1 MTQKKNL
8 AAHNSMLYKL
18 QFLRPT
24 KITISMLRAF
34 PHISL
39 LILLLPLLLFG
50 SGQSSLMAHD
60 EGLYAW
66 RSRLMID
73 TGDWIHPWTTPH
85 HKTPGPYWL
94 IASSYTL
101 FGINEASVR
110 LPSMIAGVLS
120 VLLLYEIG
128 KILIG
133 KKIAWLAAAILSV
146 EFLWLQYSRLGTPDV
161 PVIFLVLLAIWSLLK
176 AELHPKYRFTWC
188 FLAGFNFGLGFLV
201 RSFMIFVPIIALLP
215 YLIWEHRR
223 HRHLTNPML
232 YFGFVVG
239 LIPTFIWLWLSWLR
253 YGSGS
258 LGQLIYFVLKLGSSE
273 RIHNGL
279 GFYFWDIPIKAFPW
293 GFFSFLG
300 LFLLIRRPIPRYQLV
315 LVGYPL
321 TLFAELSLF
330 STRLSHYSLLLYPFI
345 ALLAAVGLNWLSAG
359 IRREEGRKGE
369 RDRGKDIFPHSYT
382 ATLPHCN
389 TPSSPVPSS
398 SLLRNLSYGFGMFG
412 VLLLVVGMVAFVWG
426 ETALREGSQS
436 VAEPVLKTG
445 FPSQASG
452 VGVPK
457 AAFGGKR
464 RNITCRPVVGPGVF
478 PPQATAFALGV
489 SKTYPK
495 GDAQVHKYAIV
506 ALVSGASWLILPLV
520 WIGPYQLG
528 KKFLT
533 SGYWLASWL
542 VPMWISLAAASCSGF
557 IGDYNPD
564 VKALIQQPA
573 IAQVLHSSVIN
584 FVDIRGK
591 SDVLLKFYTPHHG
604 KRVQQ
609 VSQLPALSYAWVSSK
624 QMANLSQRYRVLGT
638 VQDVSLIEVINQF

>member
-1 MTQKKNL
+1 
-8 AAHNSMLYKL
+8 MLYKL

-24 KITISMLRAF
+24 KITIDILRAF

-39 LILLLPLLLFG
+39 LIWVLPLLLFG
-50 SGQSSLMAHD
+50 CGQSSLMAHD

-66 RSRLMID
+66 RSRLMIE

-85 HKTPGPYWL
+85 HKTPGFYWL
-94 IASSYTL
+94 IASCYTL
-101 FGINEASVR
+101 FGISEASVR

-120 VLLLYEIG
+120 ILLLYEIG

-133 KKIAWLAAAILSV
+133 KKLAWLAAAILSV

-176 AELHPKYRFTWC
+176 AELHPKYRLAWC
-188 FLAGFNFGLGFLV
+188 FVAGFSFGLGFLV

-223 HRHLTNPML
+223 HRHLANPML

-239 LIPTFIWLWLSWLR
+239 LIPTFTWLWLSWLR
-253 YGSGS
+253 YGNGS
-258 LGQLIYFVLKLGSSE
+258 FGQLINFVLKLGSNE

-279 GFYFWDIPIKAFPW
+279 GFYFWDIAVKGFPW
-293 GFFSFLG
+293 VLFCLLG
-300 LFLLIRRPIPRYQLV
+300 LFLTIRRPIPRYQLV

-359 IRREEGRKGE
+359 MRREGGKEAGRKGRREGE
-369 RDRGKDIFPHSYT
+369 RERGKDIFPHLYTLRVRSRLRRENARSYNGGNPRNGVAPLLQRCLT

-426 ETALREGSQS
+426 
-436 VAEPVLKTG
+436 
-445 FPSQASG
+445 
-452 VGVPK
+452 
-457 AAFGGKR
+457 
-464 RNITCRPVVGPGVF
+464 
-478 PPQATAFALGV
+478 
-489 SKTYPK
+489 
-495 GDAQVHKYAIV
+495 DAQVHKYAIV

-520 WIGPYQLG
+520 WIGRYQLG

-542 VPMWISLAAASCSGF
+542 VPIWISLAAASCSGL
-557 IGDYNPD
+557 IGNYNPD

-573 IAQVLHSSVIN
+573 IAQVLDSSAIN

-609 VSQLPALSYAWVSSK
+609 VSQLPALSYAWVSDK

-638 VQDVSLIEVINQF
+638 VQDVSLIEVTNQF